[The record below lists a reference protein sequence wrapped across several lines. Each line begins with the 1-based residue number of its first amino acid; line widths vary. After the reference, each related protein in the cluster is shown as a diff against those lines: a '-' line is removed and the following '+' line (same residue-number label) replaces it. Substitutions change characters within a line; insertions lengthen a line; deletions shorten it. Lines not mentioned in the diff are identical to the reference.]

1 MDSFNLLIGILLVFI
16 AFQLQQTWIVFLIVA
31 ILIIT
36 MHSVMGSII
45 LIAVSG
51 LLYLFAASGSLK
63 EYSLPIIA
71 VLIVVALL
79 SGLKKQPEQQDL
91 FGGGMDPYAGLGGGG
106 FEGGG
111 MGGGY

>member
-1 MDSFNLLIGILLVFI
+1 MDSFNLLVGILLVFI

-45 LIAVSG
+45 LIAVSV
-51 LLYLFAASGSLK
+51 LLYFFAAGGTLK

-91 FGGGMDPYAGLGGGG
+91 FGGGMDAYGGMGGL
-106 FEGGG
+106 EGGG